1 MSRSASLLLSLAAG
15 CLTCGAN
22 VVAHADTASTIPS
35 YFFAEWKVAR
45 SCLEQHAGAEG
56 HVALGQKFSMT
67 AAKANADGETF
78 KLKSLD
84 SQNRLL
90 KGNWGNVNL
99 QYRAGSKMT
108 RVPADFECIPGE
120 EASSPFLALGN
131 YVTTAEPYYEE
142 EHWYALV
149 KIHGEPHHLLIFPR
163 NVTGEDSAI
172 IVLQDAGGADAVTLD
187 NNGVIHTNN

>member
-22 VVAHADTASTIPS
+22 LVAHADTTSPIPS
-35 YFFAEWKVAR
+35 YFFKEWKVSK
-45 SCLEQHAGAEG
+45 SCLEAHAGADG
-56 HVALGQKFSMT
+56 HVAIGQKFRMT
-67 AAKANADGETF
+67 AAVANADGTTY

-90 KGNWGNVNL
+90 AGNWGGVNL
-99 QYRAGSKMT
+99 QYRPGAKMAT
-108 RVPADFECIPGE
+108 VPADFECIPGE

-131 YVTTAEPYYEE
+131 YVSNAEPYFEA

-163 NVTGEDSAI
+163 DVTGEDSAI
-172 IVLQDAGGADAVTLD
+172 IVLQDAGAADGVTLD
-187 NNGVIHTNN
+187 NNGVVHTNN

>member
-1 MSRSASLLLSLAAG
+1 
-15 CLTCGAN
+15 
-22 VVAHADTASTIPS
+22 
-35 YFFAEWKVAR
+35 
-45 SCLEQHAGAEG
+45 
-56 HVALGQKFSMT
+56 MT
-67 AAKANADGETF
+67 AAVANADGTTF
-78 KLKSLD
+78 KLQSLD

-90 KGNWGNVNL
+90 KGNWGNVSL
-99 QYRAGSKMT
+99 QYRPGSKMT
-108 RVPADFECIPGE
+108 SVPADFECIPGE
-120 EASSPFLALGN
+120 EAASPFLALGN
-131 YVTTAEPYYEE
+131 YAMTAEPYYEQ